1 MNMAYGDTCY
11 FVAIINSADSLHEL
25 ACVFGSELADRIVTT
40 EYVLVETANF
50 FTKIELR
57 NYFNEFTREFRTTQT
72 ARIIPSS
79 SDLFDRGLAIFE
91 ARSDKEWSL
100 TDCIS
105 FVVMNELGLTDA
117 LTADHHFE
125 QAGFTALLT

>member
-1 MNMAYGDTCY
+1 MNMAFGDTCY
-11 FVAIINSADSLHEL
+11 FVALINSADSLHEL
-25 ACVFGSELADRIVTT
+25 ACEFGELVDRIVTT

-50 FTKIELR
+50 FTKVELR
-57 NYFNEFTREFRTTQT
+57 QFFSEFAREIRASLT
-72 ARIIPSS
+72 ARIIPASTE
-79 SDLFDRGLAIFE
+79 LFDRGLALFDS
-91 ARSDKEWSL
+91 RPDKEWSL

-105 FVVMNELGLTDA
+105 FVAMADLGITDA